1 MSNILK
7 KIFIVIIIIIFL
19 VAFSASYTSSNI
31 GNLAVVVAIGLD
43 VSDTNKIKVT
53 FQFTNSSSVSDTG
66 SSKPVEPTL
75 FSIDSSSISN
85 AINLMN
91 TNIGKDV
98 NLSHCKLIVFCE
110 ELASEGIAEEIY
122 TLSNNT
128 EVRPSAN
135 IVISKCEATTYLK
148 NSKPTLESLITQYY
162 EVFVNSSQF
171 TGFNSNAT
179 IGDFLYAMTCDA
191 CDPYAMLGG
200 ISTQDSN
207 SLANASDSED
217 TNLHSNFSPAS
228 GQYISENTGLAVFKE
243 DKLVGELNAIEN
255 LCFMIIDN
263 KVDGF
268 LISVPNPKDSNSF
281 VDVYFTPIANTSIDA
296 KIVNN
301 SPYIKINCRISG
313 RVYSLNENANYSD
326 PQTLEELSNSCSN
339 YLESII
345 SDYLYK
351 TSKVFNSDITKLGKY
366 IRKNFLTESE
376 YKDYNWSDRY
386 QDSVF
391 EIKVNASIKSS
402 FLLTET

>member
-1 MSNILK
+1 MTNILK
-7 KIFIVIIIIIFL
+7 KLFIVVIIIIFL
-19 VAFSASYTSSNI
+19 IAFSASYTSSNI

-53 FQFTNSSSVSDTG
+53 FQFIKPSSVSDSGT
-66 SSKPVEPTL
+66 SEQVEPTL

-98 NLSHCKLIVFCE
+98 NLSHCKLIVFSE
-110 ELASEGIAEEIY
+110 ELASKGISEEIY

-135 IVISKCEATTYLK
+135 IVISKSDAITYLK
-148 NSKPTLESLITQYY
+148 NSKPTLESLIAQYY

-179 IGDFLYAMTCDA
+179 IGDFLYSMTCDA

-207 SLANASDSED
+207 SLANASDSKN

-228 GQYISENTGLAVFKE
+228 GQYISENTGLAIFKK

-255 LCFMIIDN
+255 LCFMLIDN
-263 KVDGF
+263 KVNGF

-301 SPYIKINCRISG
+301 SPYIKIDCKISG
-313 RVYSLNENANYSD
+313 RVYSLDKNTNYSD
-326 PQTLEELSNSCSN
+326 PEILEELSNSCSN
-339 YLESII
+339 YLEAII

-351 TSKVFNSDITKLGKY
+351 TSKVFNSDINKLGKY

-376 YKDYNWSDRY
+376 YKNYNWADRY
-386 QDSVF
+386 QDSFF
-391 EIKVNASIKSS
+391 EVKVNASIKSS